1 MRSSVRFLV
10 LLVGFLSVIALG
22 IAALI
27 LGEADDSPGLQGIG
41 VVLIVASVALA
52 LRTPIHRPPTE
63 PNG

>member
-41 VVLIVASVALA
+41 VVLNVASVALA
-52 LRTPIHRPPTE
+52 LRTPIHRPAD
-63 PNG
+63 

>member
-41 VVLIVASVALA
+41 VVLIVVSVALA
-52 LRTPIHRPPTE
+52 LRTPIHRPAD
-63 PNG
+63 

>member
-52 LRTPIHRPPTE
+52 LRTPIHRPAD
-63 PNG
+63 